1 MASTI
6 LSRMHLRT
14 TSRLAV
20 RGWQAVAD
28 CYLVNPDPGG

>member
-20 RGWQAVAD
+20 RGWQAVANRNM
-28 CYLVNPDPGG
+28 VNPDAGG